1 MNERKRLLLGA
12 AIVLMLFFIGM
23 IAGIE
28 LCLVKTMPIVSIF
41 IGLGNTG
48 LVLIWMVLVKN
59 IPKKEE

>member
-28 LCLVKTMPIVSIF
+28 ICLVNSRPVVAVF
-41 IGLGNTG
+41 IGIGNTG

-59 IPKKEE
+59 FPKKEE